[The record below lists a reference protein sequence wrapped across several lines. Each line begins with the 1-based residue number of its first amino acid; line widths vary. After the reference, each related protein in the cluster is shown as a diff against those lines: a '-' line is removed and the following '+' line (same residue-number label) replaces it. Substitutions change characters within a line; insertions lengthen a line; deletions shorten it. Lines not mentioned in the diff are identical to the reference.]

1 MDKGALKSCGY
12 YERGG
17 MSGGKYIARIAV
29 NSEGKIF
36 FDIEKQEWFNL
47 PVIEKHIEI
56 SSEKFAEL
64 EKLLAKY
71 DFSEPCDERLQK
83 YVLLDAPSVSMSVKY
98 ENAVYGVSERES
110 SMNNLSAL
118 REVKDFFDSLYK

>member
-1 MDKGALKSCGY
+1 MDNGALKSCGY

-17 MSGGKYIARIAV
+17 MSGGKYIARVAV
-29 NSEGKIF
+29 NGEGKIF
-36 FDIEKQEWFNL
+36 FDLEKKEWFNL

-64 EKLLAKY
+64 EKLLEKY
-71 DFSEPCDERLQK
+71 DFSEPCDERLKK

-98 ENAVYGVSERES
+98 ENAVYGVSKRES

-118 REVKDFFDSLYK
+118 REVRDFFDSLYK

>member
-1 MDKGALKSCGY
+1 MDNGALKSCGY

-36 FDIEKQEWFNL
+36 FDLEKQEWFNL

-56 SSEKFAEL
+56 SFEKFAEL

-71 DFSEPCDERLQK
+71 DLSEPHDERLQK

>member
-36 FDIEKQEWFNL
+36 FDLEKQEWFNL

-56 SSEKFAEL
+56 SFEKFAEL

-71 DFSEPCDERLQK
+71 DLSEPHDERLQK

>member
-17 MSGGKYIARIAV
+17 MSGGKYIARAAV

-36 FDIEKQEWFNL
+36 FDLEKNEWYNL
-47 PVIEKHIEI
+47 PVIEKHIEL
-56 SSEKFAEL
+56 SAEKFREL
-64 EKLLAKY
+64 EELLSKY
-71 DFSEPCDERLQK
+71 DFSEPHDERLQK
-83 YVLLDAPSVSMSVKY
+83 FIALDAPSVSMSVKY
-98 ENAVYGVSERES
+98 ENIVYGISERES

-118 REVKDFFDSLYK
+118 REVRNFFDSL

>member
-17 MSGGKYIARIAV
+17 MSGGKYIARAAV

-36 FDIEKQEWFNL
+36 FDLEKNEWYNL
-47 PVIEKHIEI
+47 PVIEKHIEL
-56 SSEKFAEL
+56 SAEKFREL
-64 EKLLAKY
+64 EELLFKY
-71 DFSEPCDERLQK
+71 DFSEPHDERLQK
-83 YVLLDAPSVSMSVKY
+83 FIALDAPSVSMSVKY
-98 ENAVYGVSERES
+98 ENIVYGISERES

-118 REVKDFFDSLYK
+118 REVRNFFDSL